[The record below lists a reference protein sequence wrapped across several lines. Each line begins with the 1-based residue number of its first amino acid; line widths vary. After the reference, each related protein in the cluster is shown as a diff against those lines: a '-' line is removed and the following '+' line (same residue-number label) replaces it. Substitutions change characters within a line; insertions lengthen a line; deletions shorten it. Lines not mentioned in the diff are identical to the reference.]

1 MVDSS
6 LWEEKIHLYQ
16 KGSPMLSVTLDH
28 VLKLSKRFYSHIV
41 IVIVKG
47 IKKLYFLLVSK
58 IFTGE
63 KVQRDFNKTGS
74 SLNYFDNR
82 HSQSRLR
89 LGPFMRNAIIF
100 QQYAVLFQR

>member
-1 MVDSS
+1 
-6 LWEEKIHLYQ
+6 
-16 KGSPMLSVTLDH
+16 MLSVTLDH
-28 VLKLSKRFYSHIV
+28 VLKLSKRFYSRKV

-58 IFTGE
+58 ILQE
-63 KVQRDFNKTGS
+63 KKYKEIWTKREVLST
-74 SLNYFDNR
+74 YFDNR

-89 LGPFMRNAIIF
+89 LGPFIRNAIIF